1 MVIRPIAARLF
12 LAAALLAVAAPLAA
26 HPLSVSYSRWTVQ
39 GRAVQLV
46 VRLPIDDM
54 DLLLRLDRD
63 LDGTVSDD
71 EILRGRQGLARYVL
85 DHVRVDA
92 DGQALAA
99 TVRGVSRWEDR
110 NRVPHAEVRLEYPS
124 ERPIDTVTLQVRVLT
139 DLYAGHRN
147 LAEIEEGDR
156 RIEYVFQHAGTI
168 AVQRGGGTSRWQT
181 ARSFLSLGIEHI
193 FTGYDHILFLFGLLV
208 VGRGFKQLITI
219 VTAFTLAHS
228 TTLSLA
234 TIGVV
239 APAVWT
245 VEGAI
250 ALSIA
255 YVGFE
260 NLISKDLARRWRIAF
275 VFGLVHGFGFANF
288 LRAMDLP
295 QSALAIS
302 LFTFNIGVEIG
313 QVAIVGLMFP
323 LLRAIQRTP
332 HHERIIRYAS
342 VIILVMGL
350 YWFYER
356 VF

>member
-1 MVIRPIAARLF
+1 MAIRPIATISFVVATL
-12 LAAALLAVAAPLAA
+12 LAAVAPIAA

-46 VRLPIDDM
+46 VRLPLDDV

-63 LDGTVSDD
+63 LDGTVTDT
-71 EILRGRQGLARYVL
+71 EIERGRDGIARYVAER
-85 DHVRVDA
+85 VRVDA
-92 DGQALAA
+92 DGAVLAA
-99 TVRGVSRWEDR
+99 VVRGVSRWTDR
-110 NRVPHAEVRLEYPS
+110 SGVPHAEARLAYPAS
-124 ERPIDTVTLQVRVLT
+124 RAIDTVMLQVRVLT

-147 LAEIEEGDR
+147 LGEIEEGDR
-156 RIEYVFQHAGTI
+156 RIEFVFQHAGTL
-168 AVQRGGGTSRWQT
+168 AVQRGAGTSRWGT
-181 ARSFLSLGIEHI
+181 ATSFLSLGIEHI
-193 FTGYDHILFLFGLLV
+193 FTGYDHIVFLFGLLV
-208 VGRGFKQLITI
+208 VGRGFRQLIAV
-219 VTAFTLAHS
+219 VTAFTIAHS
-228 TTLSLA
+228 TTLTLA

-255 YVGFE
+255 YVGIE
-260 NLISKDLARRWRIAF
+260 NLVSKDLARRWRIAF

-295 QSALAIS
+295 RSALAVS
-302 LFTFNIGVEIG
+302 LFTFNAGVEIG
-313 QVAIVGLMFP
+313 QVAIVALMYP
-323 LLRAIQRTP
+323 LLRAIQRTA
-332 HHERIIRYAS
+332 HHERIVRYAS
-342 VIILVMGL
+342 VVILVMGL